1 MNHAVVFLKKHIKD
15 LEKALV
21 KERKKFDYPHSEAFR
36 KEYARLLDET
46 MNFEQLKE
54 IEKIKDPEKSIK
66 ALEILKKENGE
77 KEARLKE
84 MRKLSEYWHNTDNID
99 KHTDRV
105 VELERNIRDCQTALM
120 FIPKGV

>member
-1 MNHAVVFLKKHIKD
+1 MNHAVVFLEKHIKD

-21 KERKKFDYPHSEAFR
+21 KEREKFDYPHSEAFR

-46 MNFEQLKE
+46 MN
-54 IEKIKDPEKSIK
+54 
-66 ALEILKKENGE
+66 LEPLKENGK

-84 MRKLSEYWHNTDNID
+84 MRKLSEYWHNTNNID
-99 KHTDRV
+99 KHTDRI
-105 VELERNIRDCQTALM
+105 VELERNISDCQIALM